1 MPFGLTNV
9 LIAFMDLMN
18 RVLRPYLDKFV
29 VVFIDNI
36 LVYFKDRDE
45 RITYVRTLLQT
56 SRGHQLYCKL
66 RKCEF

>member
-1 MPFGLTNV
+1 MPLGLPNATV
-9 LIAFMDLMN
+9 AFMDLMN

-36 LVYFKDRDE
+36 LVYFKDIDE
-45 RITYVRTLLQT
+45 RITYVRTLLHT